1 MHDLLSE
8 SRVGLAYAPVP
19 FLLNGKDQLA
29 SRNADGISLP
39 RHLRALSS
47 STI

>member
-8 SRVGLAYAPVP
+8 SRVGPSYDLVP

-29 SRNADGISLP
+29 SCNTDGISLP
-39 RHLRALSS
+39 RHLS
-47 STI
+47 

>member
-8 SRVGLAYAPVP
+8 SSRVGLSYDLVA

-29 SRNADGISLP
+29 SRNTDGISLP
-39 RHLRALSS
+39 RHLRMTS
-47 STI
+47 